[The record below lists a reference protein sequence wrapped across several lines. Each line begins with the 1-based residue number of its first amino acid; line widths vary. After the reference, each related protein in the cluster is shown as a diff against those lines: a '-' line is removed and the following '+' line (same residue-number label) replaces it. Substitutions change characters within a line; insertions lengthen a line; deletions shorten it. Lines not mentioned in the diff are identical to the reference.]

1 MTFAYDKAFD
11 LIASRVEEE
20 LAKTGFTREKVS
32 SSDPNELVALY
43 TSENVAYSVLYTKD
57 KQQMILRTCAMTADE
72 GPDNDWKT
80 LATWLY
86 DDADATQKDAESI
99 ANDFIDGVSGSVAI
113 KRTKQTKSKKKK
125 SDDGN
130 ADPKFLA
137 KRFIAVLPELREE
150 IMDEEDYYYPFRG
163 ATFAKEHIA
172 PKLPSYISG
181 ATFAKEHI
189 APKLPSYISRA
200 TNKDLEKLVN
210 ILNTQYGNGDTDTR
224 AVITT
229 VLLNSLNDSDYEK
242 LRDYFND
249 ELTIAAKFARK
260 YKGKT
265 VKPEVVKVKKPSR
278 FSTLRDQ

>member
-99 ANDFIDGVSGSVAI
+99 ANDFIDGVSGAVAV

-125 SDDGN
+125 GDDGN

-137 KRFIAVLPELREE
+137 KRFIAVFPELREE

-172 PKLPSYISG
+172 PKLPSYIICQG
-181 ATFAKEHI
+181 AH
-189 APKLPSYISRA
+189 RA
-200 TNKDLEKLVN
+200 
-210 ILNTQYGNGDTDTR
+210 Q
-224 AVITT
+224 AS
-229 VLLNSLNDSDYEK
+229 VLHQ
-242 LRDYFND
+242 
-249 ELTIAAKFARK
+249 
-260 YKGKT
+260 
-265 VKPEVVKVKKPSR
+265 P
-278 FSTLRDQ
+278 RDQQGFGKAREYPQHPVRQRRHRHQSGHHHRAAQQPERFRLRKAQGLF

>member
-99 ANDFIDGVSGSVAI
+99 ANDFIDGVER
-113 KRTKQTKSKKKK
+113 RTEM
-125 SDDGN
+125 DG
-130 ADPKFLA
+130 DF
-137 KRFIAVLPELREE
+137 
-150 IMDEEDYYYPFRG
+150 
-163 ATFAKEHIA
+163 
-172 PKLPSYISG
+172 
-181 ATFAKEHI
+181 
-189 APKLPSYISRA
+189 
-200 TNKDLEKLVN
+200 LEKHLDGGGKRREFDGMV
-210 ILNTQYGNGDTDTR
+210 IDDVDGEIFFQR
-224 AVITT
+224 EQVAVHP
-229 VLLNSLNDSDYEK
+229 L
-242 LRDYFND
+242 
-249 ELTIAAKFARK
+249 
-260 YKGKT
+260 
-265 VKPEVVKVKKPSR
+265 
-278 FSTLRDQ
+278 

>member
-125 SDDGN
+125 GDDGN

-137 KRFIAVLPELREE
+137 KRFIAVFPELREE

-172 PKLPSYISG
+172 PKLPSYIS
-181 ATFAKEHI
+181 
-189 APKLPSYISRA
+189 RA
-200 TNKDLEKLVN
+200 TNKDMEKLAN

-229 VLLNSLNDSDYEK
+229 VLINSLSDADYEK
-242 LRDYFND
+242 LREYFND

>member
-1 MTFAYDKAFD
+1 MTFDYNNAFD

-20 LAKTGFTREKVS
+20 LNKTGFTREKVS
-32 SSDPNELVALY
+32 GSSDNELAALF

-57 KQQMILRTCAMTADE
+57 KQQMILRTCGMTADE

-86 DDADATQKDAESI
+86 DDSEATQKDAESI
-99 ANDFIDGVSGSVAI
+99 ANDFIDGVSNTVAL
-113 KRTKQTKSKKKK
+113 KRAKQSKTKKKK

-137 KRFIAVLPELREE
+137 KRFITVFPELREE
-150 IMDEEDYYYPFRG
+150 IQNEEDYYFPFRG

-172 PKLPSYISG
+172 PKLPAYIKRS
-181 ATFAKEHI
+181 
-189 APKLPSYISRA
+189 S
-200 TNKDLEKLVN
+200 NKDLEKLGA
-210 ILNTQYGNGDTDTR
+210 IFSTQYGNGDADTR

-229 VLLNSLNDSDYEK
+229 VLINSLDEADYTK
-242 LRDYFND
+242 LGEFFND
-249 ELTIAAKFARK
+249 ELKVAAKFARK
-260 YKGKT
+260 YKDKT

-278 FSTLRDQ
+278 FATLRDQ

>member
-1 MTFAYDKAFD
+1 MNRKEDTMTFAYDKAFD

-172 PKLPSYISG
+172 PKLPSY
-181 ATFAKEHI
+181 
-189 APKLPSYISRA
+189 
-200 TNKDLEKLVN
+200 
-210 ILNTQYGNGDTDTR
+210 
-224 AVITT
+224 
-229 VLLNSLNDSDYEK
+229 
-242 LRDYFND
+242 
-249 ELTIAAKFARK
+249 
-260 YKGKT
+260 
-265 VKPEVVKVKKPSR
+265 
-278 FSTLRDQ
+278 